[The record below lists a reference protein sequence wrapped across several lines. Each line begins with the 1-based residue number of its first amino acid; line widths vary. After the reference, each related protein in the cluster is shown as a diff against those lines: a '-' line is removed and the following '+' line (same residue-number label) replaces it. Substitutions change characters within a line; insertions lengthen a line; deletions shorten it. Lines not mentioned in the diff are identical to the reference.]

1 MWFFINEIQIG
12 MNDDKLNEWVRNFE
26 SEMSAVETEFSSF
39 FKKRNI
45 NTYYLIQKNTHS
57 GSFSVKLIDR
67 LDLPSE
73 IIDRITEVYL
83 RSRPL

>member
-1 MWFFINEIQIG
+1 
-12 MNDDKLNEWVRNFE
+12 MNDDKLNEWVLNFE
-26 SEMSAVETEFSSF
+26 DEMFAVEAEFSSF
-39 FKKRNI
+39 FKRRNI
-45 NTYYLIQKNTHS
+45 KTYYLIQKNTQC

-67 LDLPSE
+67 KDLPSE